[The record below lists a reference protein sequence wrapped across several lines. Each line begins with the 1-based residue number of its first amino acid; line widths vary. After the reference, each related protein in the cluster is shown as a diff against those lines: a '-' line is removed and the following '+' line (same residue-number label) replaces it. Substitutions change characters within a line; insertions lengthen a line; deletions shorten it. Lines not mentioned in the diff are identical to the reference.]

1 MSRSVATNWP
11 EYLIEAWA
19 LGMFM
24 LSAGLVT
31 VFVESPRS
39 PVLARVADP
48 DLRRLIIGLAMGLTA
63 VALIYSPW
71 GRRSGAH
78 MNPAVTLSFLLL
90 GKMRSV
96 DALFYCVAQVIGGF
110 AGVLLAW
117 GIAGGAFSAP
127 QVNYVATMP
136 GAAGAG
142 VAFVA
147 EFGISMLMMLTV
159 LTVSSRPRVAPYT
172 GICAGLL
179 VAAFI
184 TFEAPLS
191 GMSMNPARSLASAAP
206 AGLWQHLWLYFTAP
220 VLGMTTAALVW
231 RRTQGRSAVPCAK
244 LAHPADVRCIHCGH
258 EPPHLAPAGEP
269 GTLTGRESDR

>member
-1 MSRSVATNWP
+1 MIRDSLAKDWP

-31 VFVESPRS
+31 VFVESPHS
-39 PVLARVADP
+39 PVLALVSDP
-48 DLRRLIIGLAMGLTA
+48 GIRRLLMGLAMGFTA
-63 VALIYSPW
+63 IALIYSPW
-71 GRRSGAH
+71 GQRSGAH

-90 GKMRSV
+90 GKMRAV
-96 DALFYCVAQVIGGF
+96 DAFFYCVAQVIGGL
-110 AGVLLAW
+110 AGVLLVWA
-117 GIAGGAFSAP
+117 IAGGAFSAP
-127 QVNYVATMP
+127 EVNYVATLP

-159 LTVSSRPRVAPYT
+159 LTVSSRPRLAPYT
-172 GICAGLL
+172 GVCAGLL

-206 AGLWQHLWLYFTAP
+206 AGLWDHLWLYFTAP
-220 VLGMTTAALVW
+220 ILGMTTAAVLW
-231 RRTQGRSAVPCAK
+231 RWAHGRGAVPCAK
-244 LAHPADVRCIHCGH
+244 LDHPPDVHCIHCGY
-258 EPPHLAPAGEP
+258 EPSRAALAGARSPARRA
-269 GTLTGRESDR
+269 L